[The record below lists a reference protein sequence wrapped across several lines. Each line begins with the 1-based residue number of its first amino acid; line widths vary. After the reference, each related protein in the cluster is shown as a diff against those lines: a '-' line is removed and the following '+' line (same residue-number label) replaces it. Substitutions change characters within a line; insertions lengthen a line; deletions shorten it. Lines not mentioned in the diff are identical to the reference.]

1 MSTFTVDVKGMHI
14 YQPIGLPSY
23 IIYYC
28 MQFKVHCRF
37 WSQGPGRGFVQCYD
51 FCEIDIQIF
60 FYPPNNSEHAH
71 IIAEFA
77 CWSRCLFNYS
87 RFDYITRVF
96 HFTTRR
102 EYPTVRLSVNKWI
115 NLLHFSRIGRGFSC
129 VHCVGFILLVWKKR
143 INRLHDKTT
152 KKEFMTRFVIPL
164 EWRRTTKVEEVVK
177 WWVDNAA
184 SLFNLHTYSHCQGH
198 FIQLMCAVLC
208 YMPFFWHKMK
218 RHNLHTIRNR
228 GLIAHIREIN

>member
-102 EYPTVRLSVNKWI
+102 EYPTVRLSVNK
-115 NLLHFSRIGRGFSC
+115 
-129 VHCVGFILLVWKKR
+129 
-143 INRLHDKTT
+143 
-152 KKEFMTRFVIPL
+152 
-164 EWRRTTKVEEVVK
+164 
-177 WWVDNAA
+177 
-184 SLFNLHTYSHCQGH
+184 
-198 FIQLMCAVLC
+198 
-208 YMPFFWHKMK
+208 
-218 RHNLHTIRNR
+218 
-228 GLIAHIREIN
+228 